1 VLFKFSLD
9 FLAVA
14 ENIITIAKVNHSPR
28 CRCYQNCEIK
38 ANYCLL
44 ELVDVDVDLVDVDLI
59 DVDVVIDVV
68 DAQVLENFEY

>member
-44 ELVDVDVDLVDVDLI
+44 ELVDVDVDLHDVI
-59 DVDVVIDVV
+59 DVVIDV